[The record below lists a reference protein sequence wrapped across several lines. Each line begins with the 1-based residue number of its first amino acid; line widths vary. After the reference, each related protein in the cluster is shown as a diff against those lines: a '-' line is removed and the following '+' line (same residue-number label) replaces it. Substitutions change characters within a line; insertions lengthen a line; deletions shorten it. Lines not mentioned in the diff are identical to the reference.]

1 MRYYKF
7 VSWDVP
13 PVENCF
19 SSRIPAA
26 LLEEL
31 KSGATVRIYARK
43 PDEAAREILETE
55 GL

>member
-19 SSRIPAA
+19 YSRIPAA
-26 LLEEL
+26 LLECIRM
-31 KSGATVRIYARK
+31 GV
-43 PDEAAREILETE
+43 
-55 GL
+55 